1 MKRESHRA
9 LWSLSESLL
18 LCNETTDR
26 AKRPTEDVITEVSEF
41 QTCFTAHLGWM
52 CHAKIMRWG
61 FLNGLL
67 PKRCLC
73 TWSCS
78 IINSPRLHVAYLSLV
93 RVSSC
98 ARRCWRDPFPVR
110 TQGLLSGTHPPHPP
124 PWTPLS
130 ATKSITGVRSKDYW
144 AGEMPAQEGR
154 KRIIRR
160 RKCNNYLHT
169 SNMSQELSLG
179 LDFKG
184 TWSRGLVYTT
194 G

>member
-98 ARRCWRDPFPVR
+98 ARRCWRDPSPVR
-110 TQGLLSGTHPPHPP
+110 TQGLLSGTHPPTLHPELLFLLP
-124 PWTPLS
+124 SQLQGFGQR
-130 ATKSITGVRSKDYW
+130 ITGLGKCQPKKGEKGLFVEGNVTITYIPVTW
-144 AGEMPAQEGR
+144 A
-154 KRIIRR
+154 KN
-160 RKCNNYLHT
+160 CL
-169 SNMSQELSLG
+169 
-179 LDFKG
+179 
-184 TWSRGLVYTT
+184 
-194 G
+194 